1 METKFNG
8 MIPPPSSPP
17 IYTELMW
24 LAIFL
29 ICVAVLVWRHR
40 SRSELSN
47 SALIFIGAGS
57 MFWQEYYNNWGG
69 YLLYSPDLHL
79 WPWGSTWW
87 TAPNKPMFIL
97 VSYAPFFML
106 IYSALTFLNRKI
118 KQALP
123 AVPMLAISLA
133 VNAPLFWLWNYA
145 IDKSSVESG
154 VWNYVVTWGP
164 TQVTANGGYEPLV
177 WPMIPF
183 GIYGALIAY
192 YLMKHDANGHP
203 TFLGLGRPE
212 RHAPGVKRELV
223 RAVTSMAWWNAMY
236 WFGFTMWINLI
247 RDLFLPASTLVP

>member
-8 MIPPPSSPP
+8 VIPHPSSPP

-29 ICVAVLVWRHR
+29 VFVAVLVWRHR
-40 SRSELSN
+40 KRTELSN
-47 SALIFIGAGS
+47 TALMFIGAGS

-97 VSYAPFFML
+97 VSYAPFFTL
-106 IYSALTFLNRKI
+106 IYSGLTFLNGKI
-118 KQALP
+118 SQALP
-123 AVPMLAISLA
+123 RVPLLAISFL
-133 VNAPLFWLWNYA
+133 VNGPLFWLWNYG

-164 TQVTANGGYEPLV
+164 TVV
-177 WPMIPF
+177 
-183 GIYGALIAY
+183 
-192 YLMKHDANGHP
+192 
-203 TFLGLGRPE
+203 LGRVDRPTLDRGPRRLPC
-212 RHAPGVKRELV
+212 RHDGRRGRDRDGRRPDQPADGQ
-223 RAVTSMAWWNAMY
+223 RAAGLADDP
-236 WFGFTMWINLI
+236 IL
-247 RDLFLPASTLVP
+247 DLRIACRLFPDEAR